1 MNNQRI
7 VVSVN
12 LKRTIKIMKLTVLM
26 LTVCLSQ
33 MVAATYAQTTK
44 LSVSAKE
51 ETLENVLKQIEKQ
64 SEFLFFYNLEEINKN
79 EKISI
84 SKKNANIQDV
94 LDAITAKTGLK
105 YTIKDRHVV
114 LTSAAAEPYVP
125 VLQQVRKVTG
135 TVNDSYGPIVGANI
149 VEKGST
155 NGTTTDMDGNFSIE
169 VPENATLQVS
179 FIGYVLQEVSVKGKS
194 SINVLL
200 KEDTQALEEV
210 VVVGY
215 GTMKKK
221 DLTGAVA
228 SIKMDD
234 APVGTISTVS
244 HALAGKA
251 AGLQVSAVSAQP
263 GGGTNF
269 RIRGAASVNASNDP
283 LIIIDGFPISTP
295 NEDKIK
301 TGKYS
306 SGTTDNILASINPN
320 DIESIE
326 VLKDAS
332 STAIYGARAGNGV
345 IIITT
350 KKGKTGAPKVTY
362 SGTASVQTL
371 ANSYDMLDAKDFMI
385 QSNRYQYEQWIKD
398 NKIGIYGGR
407 NESDASSPY
416 IPRYTDAQ
424 ISNPANDTNWF
435 DEITRT
441 GFQTQHNISINGGTD
456 MTKYLISGNF
466 FKQDG
471 VVKNNDMERYTGRM
485 NLEQVISKYV
495 KVGVNLTLSRNQMNN
510 VPLGSG
516 QNENASIMV
525 AAAQFNPILG
535 IRDENGEYILNEE
548 AAFLPN
554 PVSLLD
560 ITDKT
565 TKERLLA
572 TSFIEV
578 KPIKDLT
585 LKANLGID
593 RNYQKHKVY
602 LPKTTLYGAKK
613 DGQAD
618 IAQYDKSDYLLEL
631 TANYAEQFGN
641 HNLNALVGY
650 SFQRFTDE
658 SLSAGNSQFLI
669 DGFLY
674 NNLGAGAYPKP
685 SVGSSASKDE
695 MASFFGRVNYTFKD
709 RYLLTATLRADGASN
724 FAQNN
729 RWGYFPSVALG
740 WRFTEE
746 EFMRPLTNV
755 LSNGKLRLSF
765 GQTGNSNIG
774 NKAIS
779 YYKTGNNNDF
789 GGTESVGVYLDQMGN
804 PDLKWETTTE
814 WNVGLDLGFFNN
826 RLNVT
831 AEYYHKVV
839 SDLLSERT
847 LLSYNEVSKI
857 AANIGETQSQGF
869 ELTINTKNIDT
880 KDFSWNSDFTFSFYR
895 DKWKTRDASWKPAA
909 YSQYN
914 APIRYYFGYL
924 SDGLIQ
930 EGETVDWMTGSVAG
944 QVKIK
949 DLDGYVYNE
958 DGTLKV
964 DKHGIPVK
972 SGKPDGKIDEADMV
986 IYGSKD
992 PGYMMGL
999 NNTLRYKNFDFNIY
1013 FYGQFA
1019 LWNIGSYKDLWLTG
1033 ADGMTG
1039 IVNMYRG
1046 YNMPTSSKD
1055 VWSHDNTAATRP
1067 GYFQDKSPVSAGS
1080 TSTGK
1085 IGDYYLEKSWFI
1097 RCRNITLGYT
1107 IPMKQSKKVLSN
1119 IRVYADINNPF
1130 TITPYDGLDLETDN
1144 SVWAYPNVRSFSL
1157 GLDITF

>member
-26 LTVCLSQ
+26 LVVCLSQ

-44 LSVSAKE
+44 LSVSVKN
-51 ETLENVLKQIEKQ
+51 ETLEHVLKQIEEQ

-79 EKISI
+79 ERISI
-84 SKKNANIQDV
+84 DKRNTNISEI
-94 LDAITAKTGLK
+94 LDAIAEKTGLK
-105 YTIKDRHVV
+105 YAIRDRHIV
-114 LTSAAAEPYVP
+114 LMVNNESPAVA
-125 VLQQVRKVTG
+125 QQSHRVTG
-135 TVNDSYGPIVGANI
+135 VVKDAAGIPVIGAN
-149 VEKGST
+149 VVVKGTT
-155 NGTTTDMDGNFSIE
+155 NGTVTNIDGEYSLS
-169 VPENATLQVS
+169 VPSSAVLQIS
-179 FIGYVLQEVSVKGKS
+179 YIGYNTQEVTVGNKTVLNILLQEDSQRL
-194 SINVLL
+194 N
-200 KEDTQALEEV
+200 EV
-210 VVVGY
+210 IVVGY
-215 GTMKKK
+215 GTQKKAT
-221 DLTGAVA
+221 LTGAVA
-228 SIKMDD
+228 SVRSEQIANRAASD
-234 APVGTISTVS
+234 ATNLLTGIAP
-244 HALAGKA
+244 
-251 AGLQVSAVSAQP
+251 GLTAIQRSGQP
-263 GGGTNF
+263 GADGAEF
-269 RIRGAASVNASNDP
+269 IIRGPGTLNSTSP
-283 LIIIDGFPISTP
+283 LIIVDGIPGSLNAID
-295 NEDKIK
+295 
-301 TGKYS
+301 
-306 SGTTDNILASINPN
+306 PN
-320 DIESIE
+320 DIENIS
-326 VLKDAS
+326 VLKDAAS
-332 STAIYGARAGNGV
+332 AAIYGVRAGNGV
-345 IIITT
+345 ILVTT
-350 KKGKTGAPKVTY
+350 KKGK
-362 SGTASVQTL
+362 
-371 ANSYDMLDAKDFMI
+371 
-385 QSNRYQYEQWIKD
+385 E
-398 NKIGIYGGR
+398 
-407 NESDASSPY
+407 
-416 IPRYTDAQ
+416 
-424 ISNPANDTNWF
+424 
-435 DEITRT
+435 
-441 GFQTQHNISINGGTD
+441 
-456 MTKYLISGNF
+456 
-466 FKQDG
+466 
-471 VVKNNDMERYTGRM
+471 GRM

-535 IRDENGEYILNEE
+535 IRDENGEYILNDE

-631 TANYAEQFGN
+631 TANYAKQFGN

-695 MASFFGRVNYTFKD
+695 MASFFGRVNYSFKD

-755 LSNGKLRLSF
+755 LSNGKLRLSY

-779 YYKTGNNNDF
+779 YYKTGNNNEF

-909 YSQYN
+909 YSQYD
-914 APIRYYFGYL
+914 APIRYYFGYM

-930 EGETVDWMTGSVAG
+930 EGETVDWMAGSVPG

-964 DKHGIPVK
+964 DKYGIPVK

-992 PGYMMGL
+992 PGYMIGF

-1046 YNMPTSSKD
+1046 YNMPVSSKD
-1055 VWSHDNTAATRP
+1055 VWSHDNTSATRP

-1130 TITPYDGLDLETDN
+1130 TITPYKGLDLETDN

>member
-631 TANYAEQFGN
+631 TANYAKQFGN

-789 GGTESVGVYLDQMGN
+789 GGTESVGV
-804 PDLKWETTTE
+804 
-814 WNVGLDLGFFNN
+814 
-826 RLNVT
+826 
-831 AEYYHKVV
+831 
-839 SDLLSERT
+839 
-847 LLSYNEVSKI
+847 
-857 AANIGETQSQGF
+857 
-869 ELTINTKNIDT
+869 
-880 KDFSWNSDFTFSFYR
+880 
-895 DKWKTRDASWKPAA
+895 
-909 YSQYN
+909 
-914 APIRYYFGYL
+914 
-924 SDGLIQ
+924 
-930 EGETVDWMTGSVAG
+930 
-944 QVKIK
+944 
-949 DLDGYVYNE
+949 
-958 DGTLKV
+958 
-964 DKHGIPVK
+964 
-972 SGKPDGKIDEADMV
+972 
-986 IYGSKD
+986 
-992 PGYMMGL
+992 
-999 NNTLRYKNFDFNIY
+999 
-1013 FYGQFA
+1013 
-1019 LWNIGSYKDLWLTG
+1019 
-1033 ADGMTG
+1033 
-1039 IVNMYRG
+1039 
-1046 YNMPTSSKD
+1046 
-1055 VWSHDNTAATRP
+1055 
-1067 GYFQDKSPVSAGS
+1067 
-1080 TSTGK
+1080 
-1085 IGDYYLEKSWFI
+1085 
-1097 RCRNITLGYT
+1097 
-1107 IPMKQSKKVLSN
+1107 
-1119 IRVYADINNPF
+1119 
-1130 TITPYDGLDLETDN
+1130 
-1144 SVWAYPNVRSFSL
+1144 
-1157 GLDITF
+1157 